1 MNKISLEKIDSS
13 SSNCLHV
20 KMLINDNDVGVLY
33 LKEEEVDIL
42 IKTLKRGIYSSEV
55 KLESNIFDDED
66 DFDDSNDHEIE

>member
-13 SSNCLHV
+13 SRNCLHV

-33 LKEEEVDIL
+33 LKGEEVDIL

-66 DFDDSNDHEIE
+66 DFDDNNNDEIE